1 MVSRPPDLPAVC
13 FNEGLIGL
21 ASWIRGLEN
30 EPGLCGTPD
39 SSSDEGD
46 GPGRET
52 TAEPYSPGLYGR
64 YEGLGCVRVC
74 IIQSPVQ

>member
-1 MVSRPPDLPAVC
+1 M
-13 FNEGLIGL
+13 
-21 ASWIRGLEN
+21 N

-39 SSSDEGD
+39 SGPDEGD

-52 TAEPYSPGLYGR
+52 TAELYSPGLYGR
-64 YEGLGCVRVC
+64 YEGLECVRVC